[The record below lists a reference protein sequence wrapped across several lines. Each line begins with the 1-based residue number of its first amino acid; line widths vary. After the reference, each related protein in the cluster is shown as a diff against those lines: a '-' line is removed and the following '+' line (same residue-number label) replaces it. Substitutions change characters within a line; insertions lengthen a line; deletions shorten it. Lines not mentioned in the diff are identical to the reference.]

1 MWPVDAE
8 ALEHLQRELGV
19 AAPEPWRPA
28 TGRLLV
34 GGVWVCFPRGLTGP
48 GAVGD
53 PAWAAAVVLAEGRVV
68 GQRVVRGVATA
79 PYAPGLL
86 ALRMGPL
93 MEEVVRGLATPPDV
107 LLLDASGRDHPR
119 QAGLALHLGAVL
131 DLPTVGVTHRPLVG
145 EGEWPG
151 DSRGA
156 TSPLRIGDKVVA
168 AWMRTR
174 AGTRPLVVHPGW
186 RVGLTTAVGLVESVT
201 RGQRTPEP
209 LRAARHLARTARD
222 EHTL

>member
-1 MWPVDAE
+1 MWPVDSE
-8 ALEHLQRELGV
+8 SLVRLQRELGD

-28 TGRLLV
+28 TSRLLV

-48 GAVGD
+48 GAAGD

-86 ALRMGPL
+86 ALRTGPV

-107 LLLDASGRDHPR
+107 LLLDASSRDHPR
-119 QAGLALHLGAVL
+119 HAGLAIHLGAVL

-145 EGEWPG
+145 EGELPL

-156 TSPLRIGDKVVA
+156 TSPLRIGEEVVA
-168 AWMRTR
+168 AWVRTR
-174 AGTRPLVVHPGW
+174 EGTRPLVVHPGW

-201 RGQRTPEP
+201 RARRTPEP
-209 LRAARHLARTARD
+209 LREARHLARTARD
-222 EHTL
+222 AHTP